1 MLLSTSSLIGS
12 STKDVPT
19 SAAPDGTPISEEDAV
34 ELFFGEVAL
43 EGPTLL
49 VGLGRPDGLMQGI
62 AWWVLGVRGLDRR
75 TDDEP
80 VAGVEPEVLDKVR
93 VGDEVGVAI
102 LEVDLGSFTT
112 RKSLRL
118 ITCRSRISR

>member
-12 STKDVPT
+12 STKDCPT
-19 SAAPDGTPISEEDAV
+19 SAAPDGAPISEEDAV

-62 AWWVLGVRGLDRR
+62 ALWVLGVLGLERR
-75 TDDEP
+75 CDEEP
-80 VAGVEPEVLDKVR
+80 VAGVEPEVRDNVG
-93 VGDEVGVAI
+93 VGDDVGVAI
-102 LEVDLGSFTT
+102 LVVDLVFSARRVYG
-112 RKSLRL
+112 
-118 ITCRSRISR
+118 